1 MLAKLTVMLGLHK
14 YIIYWDNAEEVLSKK
29 DVNDYLQYSFVNP
42 NFPLNERKIEPFEA
56 PKILGDV
63 FESLIGA
70 VFEDGGMQAV
80 MEVYATLMCPLILFV
95 AKYSKE
101 VFKEPKEQMIIKAA
115 TEYRIRPKF
124 WVSDWPELTDVLCND
139 NQT

>member
-1 MLAKLTVMLGLHK
+1 
-14 YIIYWDNAEEVLSKK
+14 
-29 DVNDYLQYSFVNP
+29 
-42 NFPLNERKIEPFEA
+42 
-56 PKILGDV
+56 LGDV

-139 NQT
+139 N